1 MSVSVE
7 ICVASID
14 GALAAAR
21 GGADRIELNSG
32 LALGGVTPSIGLAR
46 KVVTEVDI
54 PVISMLRPRES
65 GFNYSENEFDVMRR
79 DLDALL
85 EAGVAGIAFGVLT
98 ADGSVDTARCERLIS
113 QMGDREPVFHR
124 AFDVVKDAD
133 AALQSLMDLG
143 VKRVMTSG
151 LAATA
156 AEGSDRIRELIQ
168 VAGDSVGI
176 LAAGGVRSH
185 NVAQLI
191 AKTGCQHVHAALL
204 KTETDS
210 SVITDIA
217 FSSQRSDGEHLYSTT
232 DGNAVAEFVS
242 AVRN

>member
-32 LALGGVTPSIGLAR
+32 LALGGVTPSIGLAT
-46 KVVTEVDI
+46 KVVAEVDI

-65 GFNYSENEFDVMRR
+65 GFSYSENEFDVMRR

-185 NVAQLI
+185 NVDQLI

-217 FSSQRSDGEHLYSTT
+217 FSSQRSAGEHLYSTT